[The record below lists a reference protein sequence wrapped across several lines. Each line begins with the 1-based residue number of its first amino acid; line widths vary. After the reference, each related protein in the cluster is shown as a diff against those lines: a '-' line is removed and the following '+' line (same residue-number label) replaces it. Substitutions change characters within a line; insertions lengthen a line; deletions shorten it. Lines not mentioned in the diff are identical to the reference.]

1 MADSAASTWFERHGR
16 RGLGTW
22 LVREAAEWLKLAR
35 LERLLA
41 YARPDESEQCH
52 FLERVGFRELVSI
65 TMLNLP
71 VW

>member
-1 MADSAASTWFERHGR
+1 MADLGSVHVVERYRR

-41 YARPDESEQCH
+41 YARPDESEQCA
-52 FLERVGFRELVSI
+52 FS
-65 TMLNLP
+65 
-71 VW
+71 